1 MSNTLMS
8 VQVIPKAPEGEHPYD
23 YVDMAI
29 EMIAASGLKYEVHAL
44 ETTIE
49 GELSEVFTLVEKL
62 NTKLTARGAVSV
74 MLQIKTAYHPTG
86 ITTDELVG
94 KYR

>member
-1 MSNTLMS
+1 MTNTIMS
-8 VQVIPKAPEGEHPYD
+8 VQVIPTVPGGAHPYD

-29 EMIAASGLKYEVHAL
+29 EIIKASGLKYEVHAL

-49 GELSEVFTLVEKL
+49 GELTTVIALLEKL
-62 NTKLTARGAVSV
+62 NKELIERGALSV
-74 MLQIKTAYHPTG
+74 MMQIKTVHQPKG
-86 ITTDELVG
+86 ITSAEIVK

>member
-29 EMIAASGLKYEVHAL
+29 EIISTSGLNYEVHAL

-49 GELSEVFTLVEKL
+49 GELPEVFALLEKL
-62 NTKLTARGAVSV
+62 NTELTARGAESV

-86 ITTDELVG
+86 ITAAGILG

>member
-8 VQVIPKAPEGEHPYD
+8 VQVIPKVPEGVHPYD
-23 YVDMAI
+23 YVDLAI
-29 EMIAASGLKYEVHAL
+29 GIIKESGLAYEVHAL

-49 GELSEVFTLVEKL
+49 GELSEVFALLEKL
-62 NTKLTARGAVSV
+62 NTELTARGALSV

-86 ITTDELVG
+86 ITANEVVK
-94 KYR
+94 KYK

>member
-8 VQVIPKAPEGEHPYD
+8 VQVIPKVKEGVHPYD

-29 EMIAASGLKYEVHAL
+29 EVIAASGLKYEVHAL

-49 GELSEVFTLVEKL
+49 GELSEVFALLEKL
-62 NTKLTARGAVSV
+62 NTELVERGALSV
-74 MLQIKTAYHPTG
+74 MLQIKTAHHPTG
-86 ITTDELVG
+86 ITAAEIVD

>member
-8 VQVIPKAPEGEHPYD
+8 VQVIPKVPEGEHPYD
-23 YVDMAI
+23 YVDIAI
-29 EMIAASGLKYEVHAL
+29 EMIAASGLKYEVNVL
-44 ETTIE
+44 DTTIE
-49 GELSEVFTLVEKL
+49 GELSELFALIEKI
-62 NTKLTARGAVSV
+62 NTELTARGAVSV

-86 ITTDELVG
+86 ITSESLVG